1 MALYTTVAVLVVT
14 LLFCVNLTFFNRI
27 NLLSKNSIFVISL
40 ASIVI
45 SISFPLVLNGFIKTS
60 ILSNFNFALFTS
72 IITCSALIVIM
83 SLIISY
89 MAGDEE
95 SGGKLANW
103 KYSMFLQAFQKS
115 DYCKELITS
124 ENTSFSE
131 VQSADLSIQ
140 GKNILEKSV
149 DTEQNIDTMGIET
162 FNSESLFLDVNIANQ
177 MDNKASECC
186 SEYMDNLSITA
197 WDSGSNSTENIGSNS
212 FVDDYEV
219 YEDYFE
225 EEVLDEFQ
233 CDESKYCS
241 ENGQIAEKKEVE
253 GITSICDEVKSDTI
267 LQNELINEYEDE
279 YLDKSLDIVF
289 NEIILDDIGQD
300 EMHTDFDGSDYEL
313 SEIKEIDAVDEVFEL
328 VAAHMDEFVEEN
340 ETMSVESP
348 QPNAVKSVDESIDEA
363 FGLKEKGDFEGAIL
377 SFFYALDNGPSD
389 DVVFWIVLDI
399 CVLYKQLGQVELA
412 REVLESYISQF
423 GEIMDEAVR
432 HEIELNLQ

>member
-140 GKNILEKSV
+140 GK
-149 DTEQNIDTMGIET
+149 
-162 FNSESLFLDVNIANQ
+162 
-177 MDNKASECC
+177 
-186 SEYMDNLSITA
+186 
-197 WDSGSNSTENIGSNS
+197 
-212 FVDDYEV
+212 
-219 YEDYFE
+219 
-225 EEVLDEFQ
+225 
-233 CDESKYCS
+233 
-241 ENGQIAEKKEVE
+241 
-253 GITSICDEVKSDTI
+253 
-267 LQNELINEYEDE
+267 
-279 YLDKSLDIVF
+279 
-289 NEIILDDIGQD
+289 
-300 EMHTDFDGSDYEL
+300 
-313 SEIKEIDAVDEVFEL
+313 
-328 VAAHMDEFVEEN
+328 
-340 ETMSVESP
+340 
-348 QPNAVKSVDESIDEA
+348 
-363 FGLKEKGDFEGAIL
+363 
-377 SFFYALDNGPSD
+377 
-389 DVVFWIVLDI
+389 
-399 CVLYKQLGQVELA
+399 
-412 REVLESYISQF
+412 IS
-423 GEIMDEAVR
+423 
-432 HEIELNLQ
+432 